1 MKQTKYICNKCK
13 REIRND
19 IYTLFVGMIDKE
31 TDEISDDGTFYL
43 EETGEVHLCG
53 TCLAQVDSELTKI
66 LSKGVVSE
74 NITKDTRNKRKV
86 NLDIN
91 EVIDMRNRGVSLEV
105 ISKRFG
111 CSPQTIQNHLIKI
124 GYYKTNDKGEIVL

>member
-19 IYTLFVGMIDKE
+19 IYTLFVGMIDRE
-31 TDEISDDGTFYL
+31 TDEIPDDGTLYL

-53 TCLAQVDSELTKI
+53 VCLAQVDYELAKI
-66 LSKGVVSE
+66 LSKGEVSE
-74 NITKDTRNKRKV
+74 TTSTDNRGRKKV
-86 NLDIN
+86 ELDMN
-91 EVIDMRNRGVSLEV
+91 EIIEMRNHNVSLDK
-105 ISKRFG
+105 IANRFG

-124 GYYKTNDKGEIVL
+124 GYYKTNDQGEIIL

>member
-19 IYTLFVGMIDKE
+19 IYTLFVGMIDRE
-31 TDEISDDGTFYL
+31 TDEIPDDGTFYL

-53 TCLAQVDSELTKI
+53 VCLAQVDCELTKI
-66 LSKGVVSE
+66 LSKGEVSE
-74 NITKDTRNKRKV
+74 NISTDTRNKRKV
-86 NLDIN
+86 NLDMN
-91 EVIDMRNRGVSLEV
+91 EIIEMRNNNVSLDK
-105 ISKRFG
+105 IANRFG

-124 GYYKTNDKGEIVL
+124 GYYKTNDQGEIIL

>member
-31 TDEISDDGTFYL
+31 TDEIPDDGTFYL

-53 TCLAQVDSELTKI
+53 VCLAQVDYELTKI
-66 LSKGVVSE
+66 LSKGEVSE
-74 NITKDTRNKRKV
+74 IVSRDTRNKKKV
-86 NLDIN
+86 NLDMN
-91 EVIDMRNRGVSLEV
+91 EVIEMRNNNVSLDK
-105 ISKRFG
+105 IANRFG

-124 GYYKTNDKGEIVL
+124 GYYKTNDQGEIIL